1 MAAGHHLIAALL
13 CTLLATPALAEK
25 GGDHGNGHGKEHG
38 QGQGH
43 GKPEKHGHGERGQ
56 GKDHGG
62 KGHGGRDDARRP
74 EPVQREVIVNYFQA
88 QPLRP
93 AALPPGIAK
102 KIRPGH
108 ALPPE
113 FVYQPAPVVLV
124 QQVPA
129 CRNGWECILVGT
141 DMLILDAVHRTV
153 AEVVSGVVR

>member
-1 MAAGHHLIAALL
+1 MALGRHLIAAFL
-13 CTLLATPALAEK
+13 CALLATPALAEK

-38 QGQGH
+38 QGH
-43 GKPEKHGHGERGQ
+43 GKPEKHGKQDRGEHGREGR
-56 GKDHGG
+56 DHGG
-62 KGHGGRDDARRP
+62 RGHGGRP
-74 EPVQREVIVNYFQA
+74 EPVQREVVINYFQS
-88 QPLRP
+88 QPMRP

-102 KIRPGH
+102 KIRPGY

-113 FVYQPAPVVLV
+113 VVYQPAPVVLV